1 MSQMNQGFGSQA
13 PGSGRPGQ
21 MTAVMRAMQQATGPK
36 VLRIGLVAAGR
47 ILEERIVKQRTSVT
61 VGPSEK
67 STFVV
72 QANLPVQFKLFE
84 LIGGDYYLNFLDG
97 MTGRIAL
104 ATGITDLVALKGQA
118 KRVGPAYQVRLT
130 EEARG
135 KIVIGEITFL
145 FQFVAPPPV
154 QPRPQLP
161 LSVKGGVASQI
172 DWSLTI
178 IAAFSFLLHFGLVG
192 AMYSD
197 WMDPVV
203 NDDITA
209 GLLDMVQK
217 TVPAADGDRRGD
229 ADGQRDR
236 DGHRPGADAGAQA
249 AGLEVVAGRRRP
261 TRRWSPGLMNEA
273 DQARIAILAA
283 LNGGANIKGAM
294 NDDNGAPVDL
304 NSLANRSGGFTQQ
317 QQPRSAAWAAA
328 VRSSPARAAAGCR
341 TSTAANTG
349 GASTTAGQ
357 ATKVVPV
364 GNVEYGGSP
373 MSVPVSNAEA
383 VIRSQ
388 IHPGAKRCYQRGL
401 ESDPTQAGKLVI
413 LIKVAPSGEVDSASA
428 SSNNGLSASV
438 AACIV
443 GRRPPREVRP
453 ARRERLEHQRPVQLR
468 EAGRLSPACAGR
480 SSGGRSRR
488 PSKRVG
494 LLGDGTPREWPPR
507 ARGIASRD
515 ATRPAPTW
523 SPRPVRLCV

>member
-104 ATGITDLVALKGQA
+104 ATGITDLIALKGQA

-135 KIVIGEITFL
+135 KIVIGDITFL

-217 TVPAADGDRRGD
+217 TVPPPAETAEETPTATASATDT
-229 ADGQRDR
+229 APAPTQA
-236 DGHRPGADAGAQA
+236 PKAQA
-249 AGLEVVAGRRRP
+249 SKSSSAAPDAKVVA
-261 TRRWSPGLMNEA
+261 GLMNEA

-304 NSLANRSGGFTQQ
+304 NSLANRAGGFTNSNSLVSGVGGGGPI
-317 QQPRSAAWAAA
+317 QP
-328 VRSSPARAAAGCR
+328 GKGGGGLQDLHGG
-341 TSTAANTG
+341 NTG

-364 GNVEYGGSP
+364 GNVDLGPSS

-388 IHPGAKRCYQRGL
+388 IFPGAKRCYQRGL
-401 ESDPTQAGKLVI
+401 EQDPTQAGKLVI
-413 LIKVAPSGEVDSASA
+413 LIKVSPSGEVDSATA
-428 SSNNGLSASV
+428 SSNTGLSASV
-438 AACIV
+438 ASCIAGV
-443 GRRPPREVRP
+443 
-453 ARRERLEHQRPVQLR
+453 ARRAKIDPPG
-468 EAGRLSPACAGR
+468 ANG
-480 SSGGRSRR
+480 SSISV
-488 PSKRVG
+488 PFNFVKQ
-494 LLGDGTPREWPPR
+494 
-507 ARGIASRD
+507 
-515 ATRPAPTW
+515 
-523 SPRPVRLCV
+523 

>member
-13 PGSGRPGQ
+13 PSSGRPGQ

-161 LSVKGGVASQI
+161 LSVKGGLASQI

-209 GLLDMVQK
+209 GLLDMVQR
-217 TVPAADGDRRGD
+217 TVPPPAETAEETPTASATSTETAPVPTQAPKQSAPAKQSGATPPD
-229 ADGQRDR
+229 AK
-236 DGHRPGADAGAQA
+236 
-249 AGLEVVAGRRRP
+249 VVA
-261 TRRWSPGLMNEA
+261 GLMNEA

-304 NSLANRSGGFTQQ
+304 NSLANRAGGFTNSNSLVSGMGGGGPI
-317 QQPRSAAWAAA
+317 QP
-328 VRSSPARAAAGCR
+328 GKGGGGLQDLHGG
-341 TSTAANTG
+341 NTG
-349 GASTTAGQ
+349 GASTSAGQ
-357 ATKVVPV
+357 ATKVVPK
-364 GNVEYGGSP
+364 GDVEYNGSQ
-373 MSVPVSNAEA
+373 MSVPVQNAEA

-413 LIKVAPSGEVDSASA
+413 LIKVSPSGEVDSATA
-428 SSNNGLSASV
+428 TSNTGLSAGV
-438 AACIV
+438 AACIAGV
-443 GRRPPREVRP
+443 
-453 ARRERLEHQRPVQLR
+453 ARRAKFDPPG
-468 EAGRLSPACAGR
+468 ANG
-480 SSGGRSRR
+480 SSISVPFNFVKQGG
-488 PSKRVG
+488 
-494 LLGDGTPREWPPR
+494 
-507 ARGIASRD
+507 
-515 ATRPAPTW
+515 
-523 SPRPVRLCV
+523 

>member
-1 MSQMNQGFGSQA
+1 MSQMNQGFGSQQA

-47 ILEERIVKQRTSVT
+47 ILEERIIKQRTSVT

-72 QANLPVQFKLFE
+72 QANLPAGFRLFE

-97 MTGRIAL
+97 MTGRVAL

-217 TVPAADGDRRGD
+217 TVPPPTETAEEQPTASASSTETAPAPTQQAPKAQSKSGASAPD
-229 ADGQRDR
+229 AK
-236 DGHRPGADAGAQA
+236 
-249 AGLEVVAGRRRP
+249 VVAG
-261 TRRWSPGLMNEA
+261 LMQEA

-304 NSLANRSGGFTQQ
+304 NSLAGRSGGFTNSNSLLTGVGGGGPI
-317 QQPRSAAWAAA
+317 QP
-328 VRSSPARAAAGCR
+328 GKGGGGLQDLHGG
-341 TSTAANTG
+341 NTG
-349 GASTTAGQ
+349 GASTSAGQ

-364 GNVEYGGSP
+364 GNVDMGSSS
-373 MSVPVSNAEA
+373 MSVPVNNAEA

-388 IHPGAKRCYQRGL
+388 IFPGAKRCYQRGL
-401 ESDPTQAGKLVI
+401 EQDPTQAGKLVL
-413 LIKVAPSGEVDSASA
+413 LIKVAPSGEVDSASPQ
-428 SSNNGLSASV
+428 SNTGLSASV
-438 AACIV
+438 ASCIASV
-443 GRRPPREVRP
+443 
-453 ARRERLEHQRPVQLR
+453 ARRAKFDPPG
-468 EAGRLSPACAGR
+468 ANG
-480 SSGGRSRR
+480 SSISVPFNFVKQGG
-488 PSKRVG
+488 
-494 LLGDGTPREWPPR
+494 
-507 ARGIASRD
+507 
-515 ATRPAPTW
+515 
-523 SPRPVRLCV
+523 